1 MEQQA
6 TQIATFYGNY
16 GKRIFDI
23 IVAIVLLIIMLPF
36 MFIVLLVLLLTT
48 GRPVFFTQTR
58 TGIQGHHFMIW
69 KLRTMEMRTV
79 SLDMPIMN
87 AGGIPDDYFHKTALD
102 ARVTKIGAVL
112 RKLSIDEIPQLI
124 NVLKGDMSIV
134 GPRPEVPTITN
145 AYNAIQASRLDV
157 KPGLTG
163 LAQVNGR
170 SDISHGQKIKYDLQ
184 YVEEYSLWLDI
195 KIVVKT
201 LYVVLARTGAY

>member
-1 MEQQA
+1 MDQQA
-6 TQIATFYGNY
+6 TQIATFYGQY

-23 IVAIVLLIIMLPF
+23 IVALVLLLILLPF
-36 MFIVLLVLLLTT
+36 MFVVLLVLLLTT

-58 TGIQGHHFMIW
+58 TGIHQQHFMIW

-79 SLDMPIMN
+79 SLDIPIMSTD
-87 AGGIPDDYFHKTALD
+87 GIPDDFYFKTATD

-124 NVLKGDMSIV
+124 NVLKGEMSIV

-145 AYNAIQASRLDV
+145 AYNAMQAGRLDV

-195 KIVVKT
+195 RIVVKT